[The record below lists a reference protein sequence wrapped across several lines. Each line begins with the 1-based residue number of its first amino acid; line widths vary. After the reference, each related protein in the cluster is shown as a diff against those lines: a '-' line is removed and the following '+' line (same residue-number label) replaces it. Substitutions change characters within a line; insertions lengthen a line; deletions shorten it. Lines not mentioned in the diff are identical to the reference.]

1 VREDVGADA
10 DAVDV
15 RRRAA
20 SGASGRDQLARMQA
34 VDPARCARTV
44 LSQHV
49 SLDTPMDIIDSSPTS
64 SAEEVVLVPGLEN
77 DEDGTRIVRE
87 ELRLLEV
94 VHRALGP
101 EPPAASGDGG
111 TRSPPSQPPAG
122 GLAEALADDDRRLV
136 ELRDLAASA
145 KPEDLPA
152 LFEQM
157 HNLGA
162 LRAHRGKGTT
172 GAVDRKSPYFGHL
185 RLEETVHTR
194 GGRGP
199 GKERRRDILVG
210 SRQYLDPGAGVRI
223 VDWRNAPVSR
233 IFYRYR
239 EGDGYEE
246 TLGDQPVE
254 GLVVSR
260 RTVAIVDGELRKV
273 TAPQGT
279 FVKEADGHWRRA
291 AAHTARLRLPTQ
303 TGEKSAAAEAKTA
316 AAQDA
321 RQRSTSA
328 DRLLPAIAAMLDKE
342 QYDLITKPGTGLVA
356 IQGSAGSGKTTV
368 GLHRVAYLHASQPS
382 RFRPNKMLVIVP
394 NEALVH
400 YTSRVLPG
408 LGVEGVPVM
417 TFHRWAVRATFD
429 MFPRLPS
436 AISEE
441 TPPLVS
447 RLKNHAAML
456 EAVDAVAAEVTA
468 RVDAKLAASM
478 PRWPE
483 GDRVLAAWKATKGA
497 PDRRVT
503 QLAQWVA
510 GKRDL
515 AGVKAASDLPQ
526 VTRSA
531 LESMGQELRTDTRN
545 VLGAWDEILTSRE
558 RLDKHFGK
566 HFGTGQLDQIHQ
578 WCVRQARVRAE
589 GERDGDTPSLDLE
602 DRALLLRL
610 FQALRGPLL
619 DSEGQPLALAHLFID
634 EVQDAS
640 PVELKVLLDV
650 ARGSREG
657 DRAVSEL
664 SVTLAGDV
672 AQRMREEEDVHVAFD
687 WDETL
692 KELGVPGGAGM
703 IEPLK
708 VSYRSTA
715 EITSFARGVLGPYAH
730 EAEPIATRHGPPV
743 ELFTFA
749 SAGEAVAFLADA
761 LRDLA
766 SMEPDAN
773 VALLSRFPQ
782 QAEVYYDGLIRA
794 EVPNVRRVRRQ
805 DFTWERGFD
814 VTDVRQ
820 TKGLE
825 FDEVILLETTAS
837 SYSDSA
843 QARHGLYV
851 GATRAAHQLWCI
863 TSEAPSKLVLEG
875 LEAQSKA
882 TS

>member
-1 VREDVGADA
+1 MCYVGPLGG
-10 DAVDV
+10 
-15 RRRAA
+15 
-20 SGASGRDQLARMQA
+20 SPM
-34 VDPARCARTV
+34 
-44 LSQHV
+44 
-49 SLDTPMDIIDSSPTS
+49 TPMDALNETSPSSMN
-64 SAEEVVLVPGLEN
+64 EELNLVPGLE
-77 DEDGTRIVRE
+77 DDADGSRIVRE
-87 ELRLLEV
+87 EMRLLEV
-94 VHRALGP
+94 VLRALGP
-101 EPPAASGDGG
+101 EPTAASGEDGK
-111 TRSPPSQPPAG
+111 PPSQAPPSTGVAD
-122 GLAEALADDDRRLV
+122 ALADDDRRLL

-157 HNLGA
+157 HTLGA

-172 GAVDRKSPYFGHL
+172 GIVNRKSPYFGHL
-185 RLEETVHTR
+185 RLDETVFAR
-194 GGRGP
+194 GARGP

-210 SRQYLDPGAGVRI
+210 SRQYLDPAAGVRI

-239 EGDGYEE
+239 EGDAYEE

-254 GLVVSR
+254 GVVASR

-279 FVKEADGHWRRA
+279 FVRETDGTWRRA
-291 AAHTARLRLPTQ
+291 AAHTARLRLPSQ
-303 TGEKSAAAEAKTA
+303 AGEPSPVAKASASAGAGAS
-316 AAQDA
+316 DG
-321 RQRSTSA
+321 RSRSTSA

-342 QYDLITKPGTGLVA
+342 QYDLITKPGAGLVA

-368 GLHRVAYLHASQPS
+368 GLHRVAYLHASQPG
-382 RFRPNKMLVIVP
+382 RFRGPKMLVIVP

-400 YTSRVLPG
+400 YTSRVLPA

-417 TFHRWAVRATFD
+417 TWNRWSVRAMFD
-429 MFPRLPS
+429 AFPKLPT

-441 TPPLVS
+441 TPPLVTRVKS
-447 RLKNHAAML
+447 HQAMVEAIATIASETSARL
-456 EAVDAVAAEVTA
+456 
-468 RVDAKLAASM
+468 DAKIASVM
-478 PRWPE
+478 ARWPE
-483 GDRVLAAWKATKGA
+483 GDRVITAFRATKGA

-503 QLAQWVA
+503 QLAQWVV
-510 GKRDL
+510 GKREL
-515 AGVKAASDLPQ
+515 AGSKAAADLPN

-531 LESMGQELRTDTRN
+531 VEALGQELRSASRN
-545 VLGAWDEILTSRE
+545 VVGAWDELLTSRA
-558 RLDKHFGK
+558 RLDRHFSTY
-566 HFGTGQLDQIHQ
+566 FGSGQLDQVHE
-578 WCVRQARVRAE
+578 WCVRQARIRAE
-589 GERDGDTPSLDLE
+589 GERDGETPSLDIE

-610 FQALRGPLL
+610 FQVLRGPLL
-619 DSEGQPLALAHLFID
+619 DNEGQPLTLAHLFID
-634 EVQDAS
+634 EVQDAT

-650 ARGSREG
+650 AGGAKDLNPGER
-657 DRAVSEL
+657 DVSQL

-672 AQRMREEEDVHVAFD
+672 AQRMREEEDVHDAFD
-687 WDETL
+687 WDATL
-692 KELGVPGGAGM
+692 KELGVPGGADK

-715 EITSFARGVLGPYAH
+715 EITSFARGVLGPFAH
-730 EAEPIATRHGPPV
+730 EAEPIATRQGPPV

-766 SMEPDAN
+766 AIEPDAN

-782 QAEVYYDGLIRA
+782 QAELYYEGLLRA

-837 SYSDSA
+837 SYPDSA
-843 QARHGLYV
+843 QARHALYV

-863 TSEAPSKLVLEG
+863 ASEAPSKLVIEG
-875 LEAQSKA
+875 LAASNAQKA
-882 TS
+882 